1 MTPKPITAKQWQR
14 RAEVA
19 EAHLASIQEM
29 RRFDK
34 DREMM
39 FARQNAR
46 LTVAL
51 REAGDAIQWAL
62 QEIEK

>member
-1 MTPKPITAKQWQR
+1 VTPKPITAKQWQR

-34 DREMM
+34 DREMQV
-39 FARQNAR
+39 AHENAK

-51 REAGDAIQWAL
+51 REAGEAIQWAL
-62 QEIEK
+62 QEIER